1 MFHRRTLTA
10 LLAGALLASGAFL
23 TRGALADARAD
34 AEMQKLAASS
44 GCMTCHSIE
53 TGKPGPD
60 GLKPIGPAWQDVA
73 NQYKGKPGA
82 TEFLTR
88 VVLEGSSPYN
98 SHWKGKVSGLSMPPN
113 AVAITEGNARQLVNW
128 ILALH

>member
-1 MFHRRTLTA
+1 MFQKRILITVLACGLLSPTA
-10 LLAGALLASGAFL
+10 F
-23 TRGALADARAD
+23 ADAKND
-34 AEMQKLAASS
+34 SDMLKLATTS

-53 TGKPGPD
+53 SGKPGPN
-60 GLKPIGPAWQDVA
+60 GMQPIGPAWNDVA

-82 TEFLTR
+82 SEFLTR
-88 VVLEGSSPYN
+88 VVLEGSNPYS

-113 AVAITEGNARQLVNW
+113 AVAITEGNARKLANW

>member
-1 MFHRRTLTA
+1 MFKNRTLVTV
-10 LLAGALLASGAFL
+10 LACSMLSPLAF
-23 TRGALADARAD
+23 ADAKND
-34 AEMQKLAASS
+34 TEMLKLATTS

-53 TGKPGPD
+53 TGKPGPN
-60 GLKPIGPAWQDVA
+60 GMQPIGPAWNDVA

-82 TEFLTR
+82 SEFLTR
-88 VVLEGSSPYN
+88 VVLEGSNPYS

-113 AVAITEGNARQLVNW
+113 AVAITEGNARKLVNW